1 MRSGW
6 STSASS
12 ASTQTQVS
20 ATAAAVPPPGAPDAP
35 GRPRPKGGRHHDL
48 RRFLLQRLGTGV
60 VLLVGITLVAFVLT
74 HVVPGDPAAAN
85 LGQRAIGDPAAVAA
99 FRHQYGLDRPLPVQ
113 YVLYLKNLVH
123 GNLGISEQSHRPVRA
138 DLAEYVPATI
148 ELALFAIVLSLV
160 IGISLGIVAAVF
172 RDRWPDHVIRV
183 LSLAGV
189 SMPVFWIA
197 LVAFYLLFFKLGWL
211 PGGGRLDPTQSAPT
225 HLTGM
230 FTVDAAVHGQW
241 TLFWSAL
248 RHLLLP
254 ALVLAI
260 FTVGMLTRF
269 TRASM
274 LEIMGNDYVR
284 AARLKGLPERVVIL
298 RHVLRP
304 ALVSIIT
311 VAGVA
316 FGSLLSGTVLVEN
329 IFSWPGVG
337 QYAYRS
343 AVNLDLPAIMGVSLF
358 VALVYIVVNLVV
370 DLLYG
375 VIDPRIRLS

>member
-1 MRSGW
+1 M
-6 STSASS
+6 
-12 ASTQTQVS
+12 
-20 ATAAAVPPPGAPDAP
+20 
-35 GRPRPKGGRHHDL
+35 
-48 RRFLLQRLGTGV
+48 
-60 VLLVGITLVAFVLT
+60 
-74 HVVPGDPAAAN
+74 
-85 LGQRAIGDPAAVAA
+85 
-99 FRHQYGLDRPLPVQ
+99 QYLI
-113 YVLYLKNLVH
+113 YLKDLLR
-123 GNLGISEQSHRPVRA
+123 GNLGISEQSHRQVRA
-138 DLAEYVPATI
+138 DLAEYIPATI

-160 IGISLGIVAAVF
+160 IGIGLGIVAAVY
-172 RDRWPDHVIRV
+172 RDRWPDQVIRV
-183 LSLAGV
+183 VSLGGV

-211 PGGGRLDPTQSAPT
+211 PGGGRLDPTQPNPT
-225 HLTGM
+225 HLTGL

-248 RHLLLP
+248 RHLVLP
-254 ALVLAI
+254 GLVLAVY
-260 FTVGMLTRF
+260 TVGMLTRF

-358 VALVYIVVNLVV
+358 EALVYIVVNLVV

>member
-1 MRSGW
+1 M
-6 STSASS
+6 
-12 ASTQTQVS
+12 
-20 ATAAAVPPPGAPDAP
+20 
-35 GRPRPKGGRHHDL
+35 L
-48 RRFLLQRLGTGV
+48 C
-60 VLLVGITLVAFVLT
+60 VGITLVAFVLT
-74 HVVPGDPAAAN
+74 HLVPGDPAAAN

-113 YVLYLKNLVH
+113 YVLYLKNLLH
-123 GNLGISEQSHRPVRA
+123 GNLGISEQSHRPVRT

-160 IGISLGIVAAVF
+160 IGIGLGIVAAMF
-172 RDRWPDHVIRV
+172 RDRWPDHLIRV

-211 PGGGRLDPTQSAPT
+211 PGGRPARPDPERAHAPDRDV
-225 HLTGM
+225 HRRRRGARA
-230 FTVDAAVHGQW
+230 VDAVLA
-241 TLFWSAL
+241 SAL

-254 ALVLAI
+254 GLVLAI

>member
-1 MRSGW
+1 M
-6 STSASS
+6 
-12 ASTQTQVS
+12 
-20 ATAAAVPPPGAPDAP
+20 
-35 GRPRPKGGRHHDL
+35 
-48 RRFLLQRLGTGV
+48 
-60 VLLVGITLVAFVLT
+60 
-74 HVVPGDPAAAN
+74 
-85 LGQRAIGDPAAVAA
+85 
-99 FRHQYGLDRPLPVQ
+99 
-113 YVLYLKNLVH
+113 
-123 GNLGISEQSHRPVRA
+123 
-138 DLAEYVPATI
+138 
-148 ELALFAIVLSLV
+148 V
-160 IGISLGIVAAVF
+160 IGVGLGIVAAVF
-172 RDRWPDHVIRV
+172 RDRWPDQVIRV
-183 LSLAGV
+183 VSLGGV

-197 LVAFYLLFFKLGWL
+197 LVAFYWLFFKFGWL
-211 PGGGRLDPTQSAPT
+211 PGGGRLDPAQTAPT

-248 RHLLLP
+248 RHLVLP
-254 ALVLAI
+254 GLVLAI
-260 FTVGMLTRF
+260 YTVGMLTRF

-284 AARLKGLPERVVIL
+284 AARLKGLPEHVVVL

-304 ALVSIIT
+304 ALVSIIM

-329 IFSWPGVG
+329 IFSWPGMG

-343 AVNLDLPAIMGVSLF
+343 AINLDLPAIMGVSLF
-358 VALVYIVVNLVV
+358 VALVYILVNLAV

>member
-1 MRSGW
+1 
-6 STSASS
+6 
-12 ASTQTQVS
+12 
-20 ATAAAVPPPGAPDAP
+20 
-35 GRPRPKGGRHHDL
+35 
-48 RRFLLQRLGTGV
+48 
-60 VLLVGITLVAFVLT
+60 VLT
-74 HVVPGDPAAAN
+74 
-85 LGQRAIGDPAAVAA
+85 
-99 FRHQYGLDRPLPVQ
+99 
-113 YVLYLKNLVH
+113 
-123 GNLGISEQSHRPVRA
+123 
-138 DLAEYVPATI
+138 DLAQYVPATI
-148 ELALFAIVLSLV
+148 ELALFAIVLSMV
-160 IGISLGIVAAVF
+160 VGVGLGILAAVF
-172 RDRWPDHVIRV
+172 RDRWPDQLIRV
-183 LSLAGV
+183 VSLGGV
-189 SMPVFWIA
+189 SMPIFWVA

-211 PGGGRLDPTQSAPT
+211 PGGGRLDPAQNSPT

-230 FTVDAAVHGQW
+230 FTIDAAVHGQW

-248 RHLLLP
+248 RHLVLP
-254 ALVLAI
+254 GLVLAI

-284 AARLKGLPERVVIL
+284 AARLKGLPEHTVVL

-316 FGSLLSGTVLVEN
+316 FGNLLSGTVLVEK
-329 IFSWPGVG
+329 IFTWPGVG
-337 QYAYRS
+337 QYAYTS

>member
-1 MRSGW
+1 M
-6 STSASS
+6 
-12 ASTQTQVS
+12 
-20 ATAAAVPPPGAPDAP
+20 P
-35 GRPRPKGGRHHDL
+35 RPRSGGRHRNL
-48 RRFLLQRLGTGV
+48 RRFLLQRLATGL
-60 VLLVGITLVAFVLT
+60 VLCIGITLVAFVVT
-74 HVVPGDPAAAN
+74 HLVPGDPAAAN
-85 LGQRAIGDPAAVAA
+85 LGQRAIGDPAAVRA

-113 YVLYLKNLVH
+113 YMVYLKDLLQ
-123 GNLGISEQSHRPVRA
+123 GNLGISEQSHRPVLT
-138 DLAEYVPATI
+138 DLAEYIPATI
-148 ELALFAIVLSLV
+148 ELALFAIALSAV
-160 IGISLGIVAAVF
+160 IGVGLGIVAAVF
-172 RDRWPDHVIRV
+172 RDRWPDQVIRV
-183 LSLAGV
+183 VSLGGV

-197 LVAFYLLFFKLGWL
+197 LVAFYVLFFKFGWL
-211 PGGGRLDPTQSAPT
+211 PGGGRLDPTQTAPT

-230 FTVDAAVHGQW
+230 FTVDAAVRGQW

-248 RHLLLP
+248 RHLVLP
-254 ALVLAI
+254 GLVLAI
-260 FTVGMLTRF
+260 YTVGMLTRF

-284 AARLKGLPERVVIL
+284 AARLKGLPEHVVVL

-329 IFSWPGVG
+329 IFSWPGMG

-343 AVNLDLPAIMGVSLF
+343 AINLDLPAIMGVSLF
-358 VALVYIVVNLVV
+358 VALVYILVNLAV

>member
-1 MRSGW
+1 M
-6 STSASS
+6 
-12 ASTQTQVS
+12 S
-20 ATAAAVPPPGAPDAP
+20 ATAPAVPVPETP
-35 GRPRPKGGRHHDL
+35 GRVRPKGRRHHDL
-48 RRFLLQRLGTGV
+48 RRFLLQRLGTGL
-60 VLLVGITLVAFVLT
+60 VLCVGITLVAFVLT
-74 HVVPGDPAAAN
+74 HLVPGDPAAAN

-99 FRHQYGLDRPLPVQ
+99 FNHQYGLDRPLPVQ

-123 GNLGISEQSHRPVRA
+123 GNLGISEQSHRPVLT
-138 DLAEYVPATI
+138 DLQEYVPATI

-160 IGISLGIVAAVF
+160 IGIGLGIVAAMY

-183 LSLAGV
+183 ISLGGV

-230 FTVDAAVHGQW
+230 FTVDAALHGQW
-241 TLFWSAL
+241 TLFVSAL

-254 ALVLAI
+254 GLVLAI
-260 FTVGMLTRF
+260 YTVGMLTRF

-284 AARLKGLPERVVIL
+284 AARLKGLPEHVVIL

-343 AVNLDLPAIMGVSLF
+343 AINLDLPAIMGVSLF

-375 VIDPRIRLS
+375 VIDPRIRLA

>member
-1 MRSGW
+1 
-6 STSASS
+6 
-12 ASTQTQVS
+12 
-20 ATAAAVPPPGAPDAP
+20 VP
-35 GRPRPKGGRHHDL
+35 RPRHGGRHRDL
-48 RRFLLQRLGTGV
+48 RRFLLQRLATGL
-60 VLLVGITLVAFVLT
+60 VLCVGITLVAFVVT
-74 HVVPGDPAAAN
+74 HLVPGDPAAAN
-85 LGQRAIGDPAAVAA
+85 LGQRAIGDPAAVRA
-99 FRHQYGLDRPLPVQ
+99 FNHAYGLDRPLPVQ
-113 YVLYLKNLVH
+113 YLVYLKNLLH
-123 GNLGISEQSHRPVRA
+123 GNLGISEQSHRPVLT
-138 DLAEYVPATI
+138 DLAEYIPATI
-148 ELALFAIVLSLV
+148 ELALFAIAVSMV
-160 IGISLGIVAAVF
+160 IGVALGITAAVF
-172 RDRWPDHVIRV
+172 RDRWPDQVIRV
-183 LSLAGV
+183 VSLGGV
-189 SMPVFWIA
+189 SMPIFWVA

-211 PGGGRLDPTQSAPT
+211 PGGGRLDPAQNAPT

-248 RHLLLP
+248 QHLVLP
-254 ALVLAI
+254 GLVLAI
-260 FTVGMLTRF
+260 FTVGVLTRF

-284 AARLKGLPERVVIL
+284 AARLKGLPEHVVVL
-298 RHVLRP
+298 RHILRP

-316 FGSLLSGTVLVEN
+316 FGNLLSGTVLVEN

-337 QYAYRS
+337 QYAYHS
-343 AVNLDLPAIMGVSLF
+343 AINLDLPAIMGVSIF

>member
-1 MRSGW
+1 V
-6 STSASS
+6 SS
-12 ASTQTQVS
+12 ASV
-20 ATAAAVPPPGAPDAP
+20 TAPAVPG
-35 GRPRPKGGRHHDL
+35 PRTGGRHRDL
-48 RRFLLQRLGTGV
+48 RRFLLRRLGTGL
-60 VLLVGITLVAFVLT
+60 VLLIGITLVAFVLT
-74 HVVPGDPAAAN
+74 HLVPGDPAAAN

-113 YVLYLKNLVH
+113 YAVYLKDLLQ
-123 GNLGISEQSHRPVRA
+123 GNLGLSEQSHRPVR
-138 DLAEYVPATI
+138 DLAEYIPATI
-148 ELALFAIVLSLV
+148 ELALFAIVASLV
-160 IGISLGIVAAVF
+160 IGIGLGIVAAVF

-183 LSLAGV
+183 ISLGGV

-197 LVAFYLLFFKLGWL
+197 LVAFYLFFFKLGWL
-211 PGGGRLDPTQSAPT
+211 PGGGRLDPTQGAPT

-248 RHLLLP
+248 RHLVLP
-254 ALVLAI
+254 GLVLAI
-260 FTVGMLTRF
+260 YTIGMLTRF

-284 AARLKGLPERVVIL
+284 AARLKGLPEHVVVL

-304 ALVSIIT
+304 ALVAIIT

-316 FGSLLSGTVLVEN
+316 FGNLLSGTVLVEN
-329 IFSWPGVG
+329 VFSWPGVG

-358 VALVYIVVNLVV
+358 VALVYIVINLAV

>member
-1 MRSGW
+1 MHWHSQW
-6 STSASS
+6 
-12 ASTQTQVS
+12 
-20 ATAAAVPPPGAPDAP
+20 
-35 GRPRPKGGRHHDL
+35 H
-48 RRFLLQRLGTGV
+48 
-60 VLLVGITLVAFVLT
+60 
-74 HVVPGDPAAAN
+74 PA
-85 LGQRAIGDPAAVAA
+85 L
-99 FRHQYGLDRPLPVQ
+99 
-113 YVLYLKNLVH
+113 
-123 GNLGISEQSHRPVRA
+123 
-138 DLAEYVPATI
+138 
-148 ELALFAIVLSLV
+148 
-160 IGISLGIVAAVF
+160 
-172 RDRWPDHVIRV
+172 
-183 LSLAGV
+183 
-189 SMPVFWIA
+189 
-197 LVAFYLLFFKLGWL
+197 
-211 PGGGRLDPTQSAPT
+211 
-225 HLTGM
+225 
-230 FTVDAAVHGQW
+230 VHGQW
-241 TLFWSAL
+241 ELLWSAI
-248 RHLLLP
+248 RHLVLP
-254 ALVLAI
+254 GLVLAI
-260 FTVGMLTRF
+260 YTIGMLTRF

>member
-1 MRSGW
+1 V
-6 STSASS
+6 SS
-12 ASTQTQVS
+12 ASV
-20 ATAAAVPPPGAPDAP
+20 AAPARRRHTAAGH
-35 GRPRPKGGRHHDL
+35 RDL
-48 RRFLLQRLGTGV
+48 RRFMLRRLGSGL
-60 VLLVGITLVAFVLT
+60 VLCIGITLVAFVLT
-74 HVVPGDPAAAN
+74 HLVPGDPAAAN
-85 LGQRAIGDPAAVAA
+85 LGQRAVGDPAAVAA

-113 YVLYLKNLVH
+113 YVVYLKNLLH
-123 GNLGISEQSHRPVRA
+123 GNLGISEQSHRPVLA
-138 DLAEYVPATI
+138 DLEEYAPATI
-148 ELALFAIVLSLV
+148 ELALFAIALSVV

-172 RDRWPDHVIRV
+172 HDRWPDHVIRV
-183 LSLAGV
+183 VSLGGV

-211 PGGGRLDPTQSAPT
+211 PGGGRLDPTQNPPT

-248 RHLLLP
+248 RHLILP
-254 ALVLAI
+254 GLVLAI
-260 FTVGMLTRF
+260 FTIGMLTRL
-269 TRASM
+269 TRAAM

-304 ALVSIIT
+304 ALVPVIT

-316 FGSLLSGTVLVEN
+316 FGNLLAGTVLVEN
-329 IFSWPGVG
+329 IFSWPGLG

-358 VALVYIVVNLVV
+358 VALVYIVVNLIV

-375 VIDPRIRLS
+375 IIDPRIRLS